1 MLLSILISTSLVND
15 SNYCDDQNDDD
26 NEKYSMLTLENSILS
41 ESPIVSYVG
50 NLSLHE
56 FSKRLK
62 ATMLL
67 VNQVVLLKLMTH
79 DIKNIYI
86 YIDIADTFRCLDM
99 FALT

>member
-50 NLSLHE
+50 NLSLHLPLHE

-62 ATMLL
+62 ATMRL

-79 DIKNIYI
+79 DMKNI
-86 YIDIADTFRCLDM
+86 
-99 FALT
+99 